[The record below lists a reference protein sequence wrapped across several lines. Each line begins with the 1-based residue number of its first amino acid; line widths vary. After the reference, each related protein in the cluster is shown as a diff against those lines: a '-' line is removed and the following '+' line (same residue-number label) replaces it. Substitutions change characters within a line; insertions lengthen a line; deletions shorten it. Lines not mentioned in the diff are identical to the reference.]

1 MSEVVIAFVAF
12 SIALTVGVYVFA
24 MFMFPRRIPEEEL
37 AADSEYRPL
46 VERYR
51 NSEGHL

>member
-12 SIALTVGVYVFA
+12 SIFLTVVVHVLA
-24 MFMFPRRIPEEEL
+24 SFMFPRRIPEDEL
-37 AADSEYRPL
+37 AADSDPRPL

-51 NSEGHL
+51 NSEGQL